1 MFKPIII
8 IPSRLGSTRLEEKA
22 LKIINGQ
29 PMIWHVWSNA
39 LKADLGPVVVATD
52 SKKIS
57 NIINAKGGNAI
68 LTDTN
73 HQSGSDRVYEALC
86 KFDPDFNYDLIINL
100 QGDMPIFDPKVLQ
113 NLVQKLKV
121 KILLL

>member
-1 MFKPIII
+1 MFKPLII
-8 IPSRLGSTRLEEKA
+8 IPSRLGSTRLQEKA

-57 NIINAKGGNAI
+57 NDYI
-68 LTDTN
+68 L
-73 HQSGSDRVYEALC
+73 SDFC
-86 KFDPDFNYDLIINL
+86 KECMEFIYFL
-100 QGDMPIFDPKVLQ
+100 Q
-113 NLVQKLKV
+113 
-121 KILLL
+121 